1 MPKLNIR
8 LRATSTET
16 RPQQIATQISDAI
29 RSGRLR
35 AGEML
40 PSERALGTQL
50 GVNRK
55 TVRAAYELLAE
66 WRLVETLSTLGR
78 QVRGRGVGSR
88 KGGGKKGG
96 SKKRG
101 SKKGGGKKGGSSR
114 KR

>member
-8 LRATSTET
+8 LRATSAET
-16 RPQQIATQISDAI
+16 RPQQIATQISEAI
-29 RSGRLR
+29 RSGRLS

-78 QVRGRGVGSR
+78 QVRGRGAASG
-88 KGGGKKGG
+88 KGAGKKGG

-114 KR
+114 KG